1 MKKHSK
7 INFKSEYSNFF
18 FNNDFIYTTDG
29 NIFGQ
34 ILDERLNEIKEF
46 SELLRTLNLQ
56 NKYIYFENYSDNNRE
71 GNLFCTLTNKF
82 TEFLYLEDY
91 KITFGIDTYFLLTN
105 RKFPETLLFDIE
117 KKQILWKQDKYFSF
131 QILENELLIDTE
143 KKKLIRYDFH
153 TGYFAWQYDLGE
165 RYDYYARNEQYLESP
180 TEFHQAEIRKII
192 GVYQEILWI
201 SLNTGRLIG
210 LSVHDGAVVYDI
222 AVPNDYPHRFFAVA
236 SNSHLVAE
244 QGKIIGL
251 HAHWYWELDL
261 KNPIES
267 YKLYILDDE
276 CTKHSLDVDH
286 LRFHCLVGNELF
298 FAQEE
303 WAQEP
308 SYVGIFDIQTKKIT
322 WTSHELGEDNVFQ
335 GIKKVEYQSNR
346 LYVLDKASCLHI
358 FEREANS

>member
-1 MKKHSK
+1 MYHINAVNSFSILNSNLILSK
-7 INFKSEYSNFF
+7 NQDTIEILNFNFESVYFESFEEQIQEVNSENKFIWTNTAKDGKGILFNNKQFNIRPYLIKSIDIEGNVYCRLEGKGAKIDIHENIIWKLEDKFFIYLIDKFF
-18 FNNDFIYTTDG
+18 FFYRKGKVKIVT
-29 NIFGQ
+29 I
-34 ILDERLNEIKEF
+34 
-46 SELLRTLNLQ
+46 
-56 NKYIYFENYSDNNRE
+56 NNR
-71 GNLFCTLTNKF
+71 
-82 TEFLYLEDY
+82 
-91 KITFGIDTYFLLTN
+91 
-105 RKFPETLLFDIE
+105 
-117 KKQILWKQDKYFSF
+117 
-131 QILENELLIDTE
+131 
-143 KKKLIRYDFH
+143 
-153 TGYFAWQYDLGE
+153 TGTPLWQYDIGE

-210 LSVHDGAVVYDI
+210 LSVHNGAVVYDI
-222 AVPNDYPHRFFAVA
+222 AVPDDYPHRFFAVA
-236 SNSHLVAE
+236 QYSHLVAG

-251 HAHWYWELDL
+251 HAHWYWEIDL

-276 CTKHSLDVDH
+276 CTNHSLDVDH